1 MSQNKKELDKNEN
14 SISIMLKK
22 KALMRIDRHHN
33 RHQITQLH
41 NGCIGKR
48 NNILVIRFYQLKLI
62 VSQNIY
68 SNDI

>member
-1 MSQNKKELDKNEN
+1 
-14 SISIMLKK
+14 MLKK
-22 KALMRIDRHHN
+22 KALMRIDRHNN